1 MPRIILIIIGWLA
14 VALGTLG
21 VFLPLLPT
29 TPFIL
34 LAAWCFARSSPRFHH
49 WLLYR
54 PWFGGY
60 LRHWQKYRAMPPGAK
75 PRAVAMILL
84 TFAISLWLVN
94 LTWVR
99 ILLLIILTSPIM
111 LVTAI
116 IIKCY
121 DGGPVLYKQVRCTIY
136 QKEFKI
142 MKFRSMRV
150 DAEKDGVARLASR
163 NDSRI
168 TPIGKFIRSCRIDE
182 LPQLFNILCGDM
194 SFIGPRPER
203 PEITAGEFLEQRLR
217 QIGLAS

>member
-54 PWFGGY
+54 SWFGGY

-94 LTWVR
+94 LTLVR
-99 ILLLIILTSPIM
+99 ILLLIILTCLLIFM
-111 LVTAI
+111 WRI
-116 IIKCY
+116 
-121 DGGPVLYKQVRCTIY
+121 PV
-136 QKEFKI
+136 
-142 MKFRSMRV
+142 V
-150 DAEKDGVARLASR
+150 DAKQQ
-163 NDSRI
+163 
-168 TPIGKFIRSCRIDE
+168 KH
-182 LPQLFNILCGDM
+182 
-194 SFIGPRPER
+194 
-203 PEITAGEFLEQRLR
+203 
-217 QIGLAS
+217 